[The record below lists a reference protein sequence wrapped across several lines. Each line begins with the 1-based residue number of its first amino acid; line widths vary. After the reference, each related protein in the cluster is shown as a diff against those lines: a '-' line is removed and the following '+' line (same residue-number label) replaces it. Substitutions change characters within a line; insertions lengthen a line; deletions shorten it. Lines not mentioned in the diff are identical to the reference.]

1 MDNIPG
7 LDDTL
12 FNQDPSG
19 LECLDSF
26 DRFWQEDEQVES
38 ARPSSAERHCDGEQ
52 QQQAVEEVDNQLQPV
67 ESQQLHDYSSDAE
80 PPPERIQYA
89 IEWKALLKTKRIGMD
104 TEQDVSLAPG
114 AFWDATLRKKLE
126 DLLDRKFF
134 PQDRPEPDDTVV
146 VVSVSK
152 RAERDLIKEFV
163 GFDIGWP
170 VIEER
175 LELWGCH
182 FHAGKRLT
190 VKITFRFRLRNTASR
205 IQADARGRPSATR
218 RMRHEQASQRDAE
231 ENKFESH
238 NDVPDTV
245 RQELYAEA
253 GQRTERHRNT
263 RRSLSSTPHTQALL
277 STPAPTPGDM
287 QCSPGQT
294 PLSAVAVIPSTLE
307 RLDIPGC
314 YEDAISDYVKWQQAQ
329 AKTEEWIA
337 QFAKASNILLTRG
350 YQLGLFYERQLIA
363 LLTTEGV
370 LEGIALSIHSDI
382 KDWLPEYRR
391 KYEENE
397 VSNRE
402 TPGGFD

>member
-1 MDNIPG
+1 M
-7 LDDTL
+7 
-12 FNQDPSG
+12 
-19 LECLDSF
+19 
-26 DRFWQEDEQVES
+26 
-38 ARPSSAERHCDGEQ
+38 ARHCDGEQ

-126 DLLDRKFF
+126 DLLDRKFS

-146 VVSVSK
+146 VVSLSK

-231 ENKFESH
+231 EYATGEGAYWRIGYFWRDPHGGKHYKLLTTHMKQLVLHMQNRNKFESH

-294 PLSAVAVIPSTLE
+294 PLSVVAVIPSTLE

-337 QFAKASNILLTRG
+337 QFARASNILLTRG

-391 KYEENE
+391 KYEDNE